1 MPKGAPLTRPGGRRY
16 GCPIRI
22 KGTGGSR
29 SALEGITG
37 IAFDL
42 LSFSAI
48 TVLVVMGLG
57 IIASMMGIF
66 NFAHGEFL
74 LLGAYTVYLT
84 HALGYPVWLGMLL
97 APLAVALVGLLLERG
112 VIRFF
117 YTDPVVAMLGT
128 YAIGLVIRESV
139 RGLVGGLYHSVPEPV
154 AGSFSLGAIAVS
166 KWRGIIILVTAAV
179 MASAWIVLTRT
190 RLGLQ
195 IRAALENPALARAS
209 GLSTT
214 RIYALTFTAGAALAG
229 LAGGLVVPLF
239 SMFADLGVRFL
250 IQSFLAVLLGG
261 VGTFEGPAL
270 GAGVIGV
277 LSAGLPWVTSPVLAD
292 VLVFVIAIVIVKFRP
307 GGLWSRERS

>member
-1 MPKGAPLTRPGGRRY
+1 MM
-16 GCPIRI
+16 
-22 KGTGGSR
+22 
-29 SALEGITG
+29 EGITS

-48 TVLVVMGLG
+48 TVLVVMGLD

-84 HALGYPVWLGMLL
+84 HTLGYPVWLGMLL

-117 YTDPVVAMLGT
+117 YADPVVAMLGT

-179 MASAWIVLTRT
+179 VAFAWLVLTRT

>member
-1 MPKGAPLTRPGGRRY
+1 
-16 GCPIRI
+16 
-22 KGTGGSR
+22 
-29 SALEGITG
+29 LEGITG

-97 APLAVALVGLLLERG
+97 APLAVALVGFLLERG

-154 AGSFSLGAIAVS
+154 GGSFSLGAIAVS

-179 MASAWIVLTRT
+179 MASAWLVLTRT

>member
-1 MPKGAPLTRPGGRRY
+1 M
-16 GCPIRI
+16 
-22 KGTGGSR
+22 
-29 SALEGITG
+29 EGITS

-179 MASAWIVLTRT
+179 MAFAWLVLTRT

>member
-1 MPKGAPLTRPGGRRY
+1 VSGTVDR
-16 GCPIRI
+16 
-22 KGTGGSR
+22 TGGSR
-29 SALEGITG
+29 SALEGVTG

-179 MASAWIVLTRT
+179 MAAAWLILTRT

-214 RIYALTFTAGAALAG
+214 RIYALTFTGGAALAG